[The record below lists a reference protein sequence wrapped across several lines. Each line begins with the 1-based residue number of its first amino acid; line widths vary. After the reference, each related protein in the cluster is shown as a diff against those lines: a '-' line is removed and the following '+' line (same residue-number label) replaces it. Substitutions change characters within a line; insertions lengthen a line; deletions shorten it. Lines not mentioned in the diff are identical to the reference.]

1 MAEGTIPTTEEFLAK
16 VAEWAKKKGRQPN
29 TVEAKQI
36 YSDMLTEGN
45 TLTDEQRKNQQK
57 IDEQEL
63 TPASLS
69 SLATQLAAQ
78 NQPLIQQTEQ
88 PAIPRAITG
97 DVKSIIDPLT
107 GKPYPGVTQSP
118 RRGSMAGSY
127 NYSGMNLVDESG
139 NITQSTNTDN
149 TGNST
154 SMLLFQQLKADGK
167 LPQFLQALKSSNHY
181 GSANPSPNALKGTG
195 VDQQDLAAMDSFITS
210 ANLARYTPKGY
221 LAIMEKNP
229 GAYSGGGS
237 GSGSS
242 VAFPNE
248 QDIARTIRQESFSV
262 LGRPMTPPEIRL
274 AVRSVKQA
282 YISAGG
288 SGGEQAPSLQAAVE
302 TAVSKTSGEEAAVYG
317 LGTALDRLFKS
328 GGSI

>member
-1 MAEGTIPTTEEFLAK
+1 MAETTIPTQEEFLAK

-29 TVEAKQI
+29 TVEARQI

-45 TLTDEQRKNQQK
+45 TLTEEERDRQKK

-63 TPASLS
+63 TDAGLK
-69 SLATQLAAQ
+69 SLATQLVGQ
-78 NQPLIQQTEQ
+78 NQPIVQQVEQ
-88 PAIPRAITG
+88 PAIVRSVTADP
-97 DVKSIIDPLT
+97 KNLIDPLT
-107 GKPYPGVTQSP
+107 GKAIKEIS
-118 RRGSMAGSY
+118 RGTSQGTY
-127 NYSGMNLVDESG
+127 NYSGMNLVDENG
-139 NITQSTNTDN
+139 NITQSTSTNNDQN
-149 TGNST
+149 AT

-229 GAYSGGGS
+229 GVYSGGGS

-248 QDIARTIRQESFSV
+248 QDISRTIRQESFSV
-262 LGRPMTPPEIRL
+262 LGRPMTPAEIKL

-282 YISAGG
+282 YIAAGG
-288 SGGEQAPSLQAAVE
+288 SGGEQAPSLQAAAE
-302 TAVSKTSGEEAAVYG
+302 TAVAKTAGEEAAVYG

>member
-29 TVEAKQI
+29 TVEARQI

-45 TLTDEQRKNQQK
+45 TLTEEERNRQKK

-63 TPASLS
+63 TDAGLK
-69 SLATQLAAQ
+69 SLATQLVGQ
-78 NQPLIQQTEQ
+78 NQPIVQQVEQ
-88 PAIPRAITG
+88 PAIVRAVTA
-97 DVKSIIDPLT
+97 DPKNLIDPLT
-107 GKPYPGVTQSP
+107 GKAIKEIS
-118 RRGSMAGSY
+118 RGTSQGTY
-127 NYSGMNLVDESG
+127 NYSGMNLVDENG

-154 SMLLFQQLKADGK
+154 SMLLFQQMKADNK
-167 LPQFLQALKSSNHY
+167 LPQFLQALRTSNHY
-181 GSANPSPNALKGTG
+181 GSSTPSALALRGQG
-195 VDQQDLAAMDSFITS
+195 VEQKDLAAMDSFITS

-229 GAYSGGGS
+229 GAYSGGG

-248 QDIARTIRQESFSV
+248 QDIARTIRQESFTV

-288 SGGEQAPSLQAAVE
+288 SGGEQAPSLQTAAE
-302 TAVSKTSGEEAAVYG
+302 TAVAKTAGEEAAVYG

>member
-29 TVEAKQI
+29 TIEARKI

-45 TLTDEQRKNQQK
+45 TLTDEERKRQQK

-63 TPASLS
+63 TDAGLS
-69 SLATQLAAQ
+69 SLATQLVGQ
-78 NQPLIQQTEQ
+78 NQPIVQQTEQ
-88 PAIPRAITG
+88 PAIVRSVTADP
-97 DVKSIIDPLT
+97 KNLIDPLT
-107 GKPYPGVTQSP
+107 GKAIKEISRGTTQ
-118 RRGSMAGSY
+118 GTY
-127 NYSGMNLVDESG
+127 NYSGMNLVDENG

-149 TGNST
+149 TANST
-154 SMLLFQQLKADGK
+154 SLLLFQQLKADNK
-167 LPQFLQALKSSNHY
+167 LPQFLQALRESNHY
-181 GSANPSPNALKGTG
+181 GSSNPSALALRGQG
-195 VDQQDLAAMDSFITS
+195 VEQKDLAAMDSFITS
-210 ANLARYTPKGY
+210 ANLARYTPKAY
-221 LAIMEKNP
+221 LAVMEKNP
-229 GAYSGGGS
+229 GMYSGGVG

-248 QDIARTIRQESFSV
+248 QDIARTIRQESFTV
-262 LGRPMTPPEIRL
+262 LGRPMTPAEIKL

-288 SGGEQAPSLQAAVE
+288 SGGEQAPSLQTAAE
-302 TAVSKTSGEEAAVYG
+302 TAVAKTAGEEAAVYG